1 MGSTI
6 QIAAT
11 SGNITGSGEL
21 KGGSVSVGDYLKLL
35 SSNNSL
41 SSLGGYD
48 VLVVPDTGR
57 IADVL
62 TNTAIAIPVGN
73 TAERPTAGIVK
84 DGCIRYNTD
93 TNQYE
98 GYSTNSASWSSLGGV
113 RDLDG
118 NTTIL
123 AEETVGANDNTL
135 WFINDNINTIRVT
148 PNHLEFVNMKKLR
161 SVNVSAPAYSEWNA
175 NTPVTVGQYLKYKN
189 NLYEVTQAGTTAT
202 SGNEPVHTSGAL
214 QNGTCELTYL
224 SLIHI

>member
-1 MGSTI
+1 MDAAGLNVGSTI

-11 SGNITGSGEL
+11 SGNITGTGEL
-21 KGGSVSVGDYLKLL
+21 KGASVSVGDYLKLL

-48 VLVVPDTGR
+48 VIVAPDTGR

-62 TNTAIAIPVGN
+62 TNTAIAIPVGT

-98 GYSTNSASWSSLGGV
+98 GYSTNSTSWSSLGGV

-135 WFINDNINTIRVT
+135 WFINDNIN
-148 PNHLEFVNMKKLR
+148 
-161 SVNVSAPAYSEWNA
+161 
-175 NTPVTVGQYLKYKN
+175 
-189 NLYEVTQAGTTAT
+189 NL
-202 SGNEPVHTSGAL
+202 
-214 QNGTCELTYL
+214 
-224 SLIHI
+224 